1 MGKRYTVKS
10 LREPEL
16 SSEIHIGDTVLM
28 SGVDDHYGIVMGVVV
43 PSDKSL
49 FNGSWWRVA
58 IYKDTDH
65 MACDLRGHADLP
77 EQCLTK
83 THR

>member
-1 MGKRYTVKS
+1 
-10 LREPEL
+10 
-16 SSEIHIGDTVLM
+16 
-28 SGVDDHYGIVMGVVV
+28 MGVVV